1 MLIFSGRQAASRRGL
16 LQEMRNKEAS
26 ASSTPGACGVG
37 APGQLATHFVRC
49 ARFLLRLIQIGL
61 AATERTTCR
70 AGGAD
75 FRTATPA
82 NGRAWRVRR
91 DYIVLDATATPAA
104 AAEAGS
110 VPAPKAAM
118 PSAGPRADAA
128 AAAGSRRPKV
138 PPASLLKEKELR
150 LMQLPFPSSTK
161 IGSRWLGS
169 WLHPC
174 RLPLASL
181 QR

>member
-1 MLIFSGRQAASRRGL
+1 M
-16 LQEMRNKEAS
+16 
-26 ASSTPGACGVG
+26 
-37 APGQLATHFVRC
+37 QLPSICATHVITTLITTVITYSAVREAFTAVC
-49 ARFLLRLIQIGL
+49 NLCGQRGAAYLLPRLEHL
-61 AATERTTCR
+61 R
-70 AGGAD
+70 
-75 FRTATPA
+75 
-82 NGRAWRVRR
+82 RVS
-91 DYIVLDATATPAA
+91 DATAPAA

-169 WLHPC
+169 WLH
-174 RLPLASL
+174 RLLRLIEISSSHASVL
-181 QR
+181 RANIRSGYDEPMTGS

>member
-1 MLIFSGRQAASRRGL
+1 MLIFSGRQAASRRVL

-104 AAEAGS
+104 AAEAWS
-110 VPAPKAAM
+110 APAPNAAM
-118 PSAGPRADAA
+118 PSAGPINKLVMESVDTQQHSTELLDNLQIRTFDAF
-128 AAAGSRRPKV
+128 
-138 PPASLLKEKELR
+138 LLKGPRYSFL
-150 LMQLPFPSSTK
+150 
-161 IGSRWLGS
+161 
-169 WLHPC
+169 
-174 RLPLASL
+174 
-181 QR
+181 